1 MDALEGK
8 PSPPPDKVQVTD
20 LYHSLAT
27 PDPWACVHKECQS
40 RIADLGSCLPPFPYY
55 LINSDL
61 KGRTDPGSALLH

>member
-27 PDPWACVHKECQS
+27 LDPWACVQS
-40 RIADLGSCLPPFPYY
+40 RIADLGSCPPFPYY
-55 LINSDL
+55 LIHSDL
-61 KGRTDPGSALLH
+61 KGKTDPGSALQH